1 MNPITIQPPVW
12 SGRFLQWV
20 LPSKL
25 KEPILGDLEEEF
37 LSRAQI
43 NPNAAKRWYQQQAL
57 RSAFQFLWKTKR
69 GLMMFIFSLVVFGG
83 LTIMALVW
91 GGGIDMF
98 IDIPSAMLVFIP
110 STVFALAATS
120 SKTLSQGIS
129 ALLNDESQFD
139 KQTLTNAQ
147 LFFKVLGQTA
157 ILTGI
162 FSSLIGAIAIG
173 SHFQADDFSTSFGP
187 VFAVCILTLT
197 YGFGV
202 KTICYVAEQKLQ
214 FKINQLV

>member
-1 MNPITIQPPVW
+1 MNPITTQPPVW
-12 SGRFLQWV
+12 PGRFLQWA
-20 LPSKL
+20 LPSAL

-43 NPNAAKRWYQQQAL
+43 NPNAAKRWYQQQAM

-83 LTIMALVW
+83 LTVMALVL

-98 IDIPSAMLVFIP
+98 IDIPSALLVFIP
-110 STVFALAATS
+110 SIVFALAATS
-120 SKTLSQGIS
+120 SKTLSQGVN
-129 ALLNDESQFD
+129 ALLNEESQFD
-139 KQTLTNAQ
+139 KQTLTNAR
-147 LFFKVLGQTA
+147 LSFKVLGQTA

-173 SHFQADDFSTSFGP
+173 SHLQAGDFSTTFGP
-187 VFAVCILTLT
+187 AFAVCILTLT
-197 YGFGV
+197 YGFGI

-214 FKINQLV
+214 FKINQLA

>member
-1 MNPITIQPPVW
+1 MNPISTQPPVW
-12 SGRFLQWV
+12 SARFLHWV
-20 LPSKL
+20 LPSAL

-43 NPNAAKRWYQQQAL
+43 DHSAAKRWYHQQAL

-69 GLMMFIFSLVVFGG
+69 GLMMFIFSLIVFGG
-83 LTIMALVW
+83 LTIMALFL

-98 IDIPSAMLVFIP
+98 IDVPSALLVFIP
-110 STVFALAATS
+110 SIVFALAATS
-120 SKTLSQGIS
+120 SKTLAQGLN
-129 ALLNDESQFD
+129 ALLNEETQFD

-147 LFFKVLGQTA
+147 LSFKVMGQTA
-157 ILTGI
+157 VLTGI
-162 FSSLIGAIAIG
+162 FSTLIGAIAIG
-173 SHFQADDFSTSFGP
+173 SHLQAGDFSTTFGP
-187 VFAVCILTLT
+187 AFAVCILTLT